1 MDDGKKQGMVNKIY
15 LDLREMV
22 ANHRFQPGTRI
33 NVEKL
38 ARELGVSRTPVWEAV
53 RRLEQEGLLKNIP
66 NRGVFMIEM
75 TLEKALDLFQVRL
88 ALDALAGA
96 LAAGNM
102 NQSTLKKMAE
112 CLREQLQVVER
123 GDLVRYSQLDY
134 EFHYLIYARCENS
147 FLLEILD
154 SIKLK
159 MQPVNIRITP
169 VLMKLYQD
177 HLEIFRGLRAGDSA
191 RVERAFRGHNER
203 VLEQIKEEIAITG
216 QMRKES
222 KRLQRSQLRVSAR
235 GNGARSNGRKIP
247 LRRGADVIHE

>member
-1 MDDGKKQGMVNKIY
+1 MDDSKKLGMVNTIY
-15 LDLREMV
+15 LELREMV

-53 RRLEQEGLLKNIP
+53 RRLEQEGLLENIP

-88 ALDALAGA
+88 ALDALAGS
-96 LAAGNM
+96 LAAANM
-102 NQSTLKKMAE
+102 NPSTLKKMAE
-112 CLREQLQVVER
+112 CLREQLEVVEK

-134 EFHYLIYARCENS
+134 EFHYLIYGRCRNA

-159 MQPVNIRITP
+159 MQPVNIRLTP

-177 HLEIFRGLRAGDSA
+177 HVEIFRGLRAGDAA
-191 RVERAFRGHNER
+191 RVEKAFRAHNQR
-203 VLEQIKEEIAITG
+203 VLEQIREEIEIAG

-222 KRLQRSQLRVSAR
+222 KRLQRSQLRASTRRNGVQ
-235 GNGARSNGRKIP
+235 GNGRRAVDL
-247 LRRGADVIHE
+247 LR

>member
-1 MDDGKKQGMVNKIY
+1 MENDKKQGMVNRIY
-15 LDLREMV
+15 LELREMV

-53 RRLEQEGLLKNIP
+53 RRLEQEGLLENIP

-96 LAAGNM
+96 LAAENM
-102 NQSTLKKMAE
+102 NQSTIKKMAE
-112 CLREQLQVVER
+112 CLREQLEVVEK

-134 EFHYLIYARCENS
+134 QFHYLIYGRCQNS

-177 HLEIFRGLRAGDSA
+177 HVEIFRGLRAGDPA
-191 RVERAFRGHNER
+191 RVEKAFRSHNER
-203 VLEQIKEEIAITG
+203 VLEQIKEEIVITG
-216 QMRKES
+216 QMRRES
-222 KRLQRSQLRVSAR
+222 KRLQRSHLRVSLR
-235 GNGARSNGRKIP
+235 GDGARTNGKRVST
-247 LRRGADVIHE
+247 RM

>member
-1 MDDGKKQGMVNKIY
+1 MEDGKKQGMVNKIY
-15 LDLREMV
+15 LELREMV
-22 ANHRFQPGTRI
+22 ANHRFQPGARI

-53 RRLEQEGLLKNIP
+53 RRLEQEGLLENIP

-88 ALDALAGA
+88 ALDALAGS
-96 LAAGNM
+96 LAARNI

-112 CLREQLQVVER
+112 CLREQLEVVEK

-134 EFHYLIYARCENS
+134 EFHYLIYGRCQNL

-177 HLEIFRGLRAGDSA
+177 HVEIFRGLRVGDPA
-191 RVERAFRGHNER
+191 RVEKAFRGHNER
-203 VLEQIKEEIAITG
+203 VLEQINEEIAIAG
-216 QMRKES
+216 RMRKES
-222 KRLQRSQLRVSAR
+222 QRLQRSHLRGSAR
-235 GNGARSNGRKIP
+235 ANGGRSNGRKVSARI
-247 LRRGADVIHE
+247 